1 LGIVILG
8 KAVQMTGK
16 IAVGG
21 ITKVEG
27 LVVIK
32 LLGAPT
38 GQRLAERTL
47 AGLGMQGINISC
59 VTAFADREGLNNLSF
74 AISDDNLDQTLGMLQ
89 TLQEELDLGK
99 IEYTRGCA
107 AVSIYGPHFSERP
120 AIAGSV
126 FEAVGEANVKILLIA
141 TSFST
146 VLFITSEAEVDVA
159 VASLNDKFLVP

>member
-1 LGIVILG
+1 
-8 KAVQMTGK
+8 MTGK

-21 ITKVEG
+21 ITKVDG

-32 LLGAPT
+32 ILGVPT

-47 AGLGMQGINISC
+47 AGLGLKGINISC
-59 VTAFADREGLNNLSF
+59 VTAFADRDGLNNLSF
-74 AISDDNLDQTLGMLQ
+74 AISAENLDQTLGMLQ
-89 TLQEELDLGK
+89 ALQEELDLGK

-120 AIAGSV
+120 AIAGTV

-146 VLFITSEAEVDVA
+146 VLFVTSEGEVDLA
-159 VASLNDKFLVP
+159 IERLNDKFLVP